1 MTTVTKDPAS
11 LRAAAARLRAGAD
24 GVSQSSSQ
32 VDSQY
37 RTVTFEGP
45 AGDHFRVETIGG
57 VYDLRSAAVR
67 MQELADRLMR
77 EADKLEQ
84 QLAARA
90 LQEGLLS

>member
-24 GVSQSSSQ
+24 GISVSSNQ
-32 VDSQY
+32 VDSQS
-37 RTVTFEGP
+37 RAVTFEGP
-45 AGDHFRVETIGG
+45 AGDHFRVQTIGG
-57 VYDLRSAAVR
+57 VFDLRSAAVR

-84 QLAARA
+84 QIAERAR
-90 LQEGLLS
+90 QEGCQ